1 MTYELFIFIGI
12 TSVISLACGALPAK
26 AGEELALNGTKGL
39 TCWIVH
45 GTTRVKPDD
54 LPTGNQIVTI
64 KAAKN
69 EYEPFQVI
77 LRAEGENLKKVDVS
91 ASDLMEKNGHR
102 IKKENIT
109 LFREHYVYVRTPS
122 HRCENPPGWYP
133 DALIPF
139 INPITGERITEARP
153 PYQRGLG
160 GCRFVATPFDLWQGI
175 NQPIWVDVY
184 VPKDAAAGEYT
195 GNLTITYGEQAQSRS
210 VEIPVNLT
218 VWDFALPDVPSMQA
232 DFGSYHRAAKWYDI
246 EPGSEEYRQL
256 ELSYCRAMAEHRISP
271 MIPDYLHPKP
281 NSDGSI
287 STEETHAQLKQ
298 FIETMRVNSFH
309 IRFGTNSPFRD
320 PLKED
325 REKALR
331 YLRELYNYLDAN
343 GWADMA
349 YTYMIDEPNDPE
361 AYNRVRV
368 FADLLHEA
376 HPKLKFLCTEQ
387 TTPQNPDWG
396 DFYGYVDIWT
406 PLWPLHDEA
415 NAKERLNAGDVLWSY
430 TALCQGSEVSPFWE
444 LDFPVLNY
452 RIPMWMSWRYQMT
465 GLLYWT
471 TVYWEQV
478 KDSWLDQLTYR
489 GRYNGEGSLFYPG
502 ADAGF
507 AGPVT
512 SIRLKNIRE
521 GMEDYEYFKILEDL
535 GDREFVDAKVREI
548 SQTWFEWEKNPD
560 KLYQV
565 REEIAKRIEEMK

>member
-1 MTYELFIFIGI
+1 MAYELLIFIGI
-12 TSVISLACGALPAK
+12 ASVIYLAYGALPAK
-26 AGEELALNGTKGL
+26 ADEGL
-39 TCWIVH
+39 TYWIVH
-45 GTTRVKPDD
+45 GTARIKPDD
-54 LPTGNQIVTI
+54 LPMGNQTIAI

-77 LRAEGENLKKVDVS
+77 LRAEDENLKNVDVS
-91 ASDLMEKNGHR
+91 VSDLVGENGHR
-102 IKKENIT
+102 IEKENIA
-109 LFREHYVYVRTPS
+109 LFREHYVHVRMPS
-122 HRCENPPGWYP
+122 YRCENPPGWYP

-139 INPITGERITEARP
+139 TNPVTDERITEARP

-160 GCRFVATPFDLWQGI
+160 GCRFVAAPFDLWQGI

-195 GNLTITYGEQAQSRS
+195 GNLTITYSERAQSRS
-210 VEIPVNLT
+210 FEIPVNLT

-246 EPGSEEYRQL
+246 APGSEEYRQL
-256 ELSYCRAMAEHRISP
+256 ELRYCQAMAEHRISP

-281 NSDGSI
+281 NPDGSI

-298 FIETMRVNSFH
+298 FIETMRVNSFR
-309 IRFGTNSPFRD
+309 IRFGTGSPFRD

-325 REKALR
+325 REKSLR
-331 YLRELYNYLDAN
+331 YLRELYDYLNDN
-343 GWADMA
+343 GWAEMA

-361 AYNRVRV
+361 AYDRVRL

-376 HPKLKFLCTEQ
+376 HPKLKFQCTEQ

-478 KDSWLDQLTYR
+478 KDPWLDQLTYR

-521 GMEDYEYFKILEDL
+521 GMEDYEYFKILADL
-535 GDREFVDAKVREI
+535 GEREFVDAQVREI
-548 SQTWFEWEKNPD
+548 SQTWFEWERNPD

-565 REEIAKRIEEMK
+565 REQIAKRIEKANKG